1 MFWLFKFR
9 WTHNTCSKFQGVT
22 FRILFLGRKSRSF
35 LLINAFK
42 FWKTL
47 MRPLDIKWTK
57 VSFTVVL
64 FLHMQM
70 QELEHII
77 YRKEIY
83 HKNKNIYIY
92 IYTEKK
98 PTCPHCRPWLGS
110 HLIWHT
116 SLTCAR
122 HGSSLRFYFIFLIF
136 LNSIIEEV
144 IWICSSML
152 EIPKVSKVNYKNEK
166 SWHKNTLLLT
176 RRCLVNKGA

>member
-1 MFWLFKFR
+1 MLSWFKIR

-70 QELEHII
+70 QELEQII
-77 YRKEIY
+77 YRKEA
-83 HKNKNIYIY
+83 HVSAL
-92 IYTEKK
+92 
-98 PTCPHCRPWLGS
+98 PTLAWVPFDLAHISNLCPTWKIFEIL
-110 HLIWHT
+110 
-116 SLTCAR
+116 
-122 HGSSLRFYFIFLIF
+122 FYFFNFFKLNNWGSDFNLCVYVGNTQSIKSKLQKWKILI
-136 LNSIIEEV
+136 
-144 IWICSSML
+144 
-152 EIPKVSKVNYKNEK
+152 
-166 SWHKNTLLLT
+166 
-176 RRCLVNKGA
+176 

>member
-1 MFWLFKFR
+1 MWVKKCIKMHKILFKNWKWLFKNTNQTPFWLFKFR

-83 HKNKNIYIY
+83 HKNIYIQKRSPRVR
-92 IYTEKK
+92 TAD
-98 PTCPHCRPWLGS
+98 LGLGPIWFGT
-110 HLIWHT
+110 HL
-116 SLTCAR
+116 
-122 HGSSLRFYFIFLIF
+122 
-136 LNSIIEEV
+136 
-144 IWICSSML
+144 
-152 EIPKVSKVNYKNEK
+152 
-166 SWHKNTLLLT
+166 
-176 RRCLVNKGA
+176 

>member
-83 HKNKNIYIY
+83 HKKKNIYIY
-92 IYTEKK
+92 IYRKEAHVSAL
-98 PTCPHCRPWLGS
+98 PTLAWVPFDLAHISNLCRPWKLFEI
-110 HLIWHT
+110 L
-116 SLTCAR
+116 
-122 HGSSLRFYFIFLIF
+122 FYFFNF
-136 LNSIIEEV
+136 FKLNNWGSDLNLCVYVRNTQSI
-144 IWICSSML
+144 
-152 EIPKVSKVNYKNEK
+152 KSKLQKWK
-166 SWHKNTLLLT
+166 ILT
-176 RRCLVNKGA
+176 